1 MVLVGVDI
9 RVVVGVRG
17 HWCGHWRCWI
27 GIVLALYFVL
37 GIV

>member
-9 RVVVGVRG
+9 RVVVGVR
-17 HWCGHWRCWI
+17 GHWRCWI

-37 GIV
+37 GIVF